1 MAAPSPPPAPKVFT
15 KRKARPPAQAE
26 GTFATRGDK
35 LWYKPWGDAAA
46 EPVMHGNLPNSLIK
60 DMHEVSREEDDF
72 GNFFTELAQNADTLG
87 LRVERA
93 TYTYVGVV
101 GEAPIY
107 EHMTYGAPARKTK
120 RKSADSVPRP
130 RPRPRP
136 RPSTGT
142 TPASPTRSGT
152 PSGSRPLAR

>member
-46 EPVMHGNLPNSLIK
+46 EPVMNGIIPKSLMK
-60 DMHEVSREEDDF
+60 DMLEIDTADDDF
-72 GNFFTELAQNADTLG
+72 GTFFTELAAHAPQLG

-101 GEAPIY
+101 GEAPLY
-107 EHMTYGAPARKTK
+107 EQMTYGAP
-120 RKSADSVPRP
+120 
-130 RPRPRP
+130 
-136 RPSTGT
+136 
-142 TPASPTRSGT
+142 
-152 PSGSRPLAR
+152 RPLSLSLYIRETARHAAPHFQLDV